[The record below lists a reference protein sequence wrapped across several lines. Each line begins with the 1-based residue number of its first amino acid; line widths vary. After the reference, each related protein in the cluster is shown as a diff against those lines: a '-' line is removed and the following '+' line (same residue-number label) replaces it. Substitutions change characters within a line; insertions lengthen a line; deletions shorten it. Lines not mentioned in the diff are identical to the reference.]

1 MKFEQWMLLFQTI
14 ALVVIAAIL
23 VLRSSGPRV

>member
-14 ALVVIAAIL
+14 SLVVIAAIL
-23 VLRSSGPRV
+23 VLRYSGPRV